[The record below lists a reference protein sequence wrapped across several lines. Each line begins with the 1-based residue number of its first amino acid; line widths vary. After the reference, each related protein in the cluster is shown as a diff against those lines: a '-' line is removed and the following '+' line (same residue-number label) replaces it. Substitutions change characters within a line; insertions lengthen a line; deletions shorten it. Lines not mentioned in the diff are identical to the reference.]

1 MTIAKT
7 TIEKTFRMTRALGAA
22 AVVLALGAG
31 CKGRPKAEGAAATEP
46 DKTTGPMIAVLDI
59 SGGIAEQSPAS
70 VFAPQRKH
78 SFDELLRVIERVAK
92 DKDTRGVMVKFGSTS
107 FGFARAEELGNALSE
122 LRKDKPVY
130 CQGDAFTNA
139 TFFAAARSCSKI
151 FVSPAG
157 EVEAIGIAAQ
167 VVYMHKLLAD
177 ELHLNIDFL
186 QVGKFKGAEEP
197 ITRDGPSDE
206 ARASLEAVLVDTRAA
221 WLEGIRTGRNPQA
234 ALAVEDGPYAAP
246 KAKER
251 GLVDEIGYFDDA
263 RDKVKK
269 DTGAVR
275 DEVRFGGN
283 KDADAP
289 EDLGD
294 IVRQLAGEAGGG
306 APIALIRATGSI
318 GMGGGG
324 GLFGGSGG
332 ISEKELSKILRR
344 AEKDDNI
351 KAVVLR
357 IDSPGG
363 SALAS
368 DLLWHALMRIRAK
381 KPIVVSIGDMA
392 ASGGYYLASTGNV
405 IFADPTSIVGSI
417 GVVGGKIGIG
427 DALEKIGVHVVTFP
441 ADKGNE
447 KAAHRAAASSPLVG
461 WDEDTRARV
470 FESMTAI
477 YDLFLARVSEG
488 RKIPVEK
495 VAVSAEG
502 RIFTGREGKARGLVD
517 ELGGLSMAIAKA
529 RELAKVANDAA
540 VVVMESKPNLLDALG
555 GQGGGGQGESAAAS
569 IPTPFSAAGPTI
581 GDLLARA
588 APDLIPFA
596 EGLAPLAEGERG
608 VTALPYALKIR

>member
-1 MTIAKT
+1 MTND
-7 TIEKTFRMTRALGAA
+7 KTFHFTRSMAAA

-31 CKGRPKAEGAAATEP
+31 CKGRPKAEGAAGAEP
-46 DKTTGPMIAVLDI
+46 EKTSGPEIAVLDV
-59 SGGIAEQSPAS
+59 SGGIAEQSPTS
-70 VFAPQRKH
+70 LFGPQHKH
-78 SFDELLRVIERVAK
+78 SFDELLRVIQRVAK
-92 DKDTRGVMVKFGSTS
+92 DKDTRGVMVRFGSTS
-107 FGFARAEELGNALSE
+107 FGLARAEELGAALAE
-122 LRKDKPVY
+122 LRKDKPVF
-130 CQGDAFTNA
+130 CHADDFTNA
-139 TFFAAARSCSKI
+139 TFYAAARACSKI

-167 VVYMHKLLAD
+167 VVYMRKLLAD

-221 WLEGIRTGRNPQA
+221 WLDGIRTGRGNPQVA
-234 ALAVEDGPYAAP
+234 IAVEDGPYAAP
-246 KAKER
+246 KAKEK
-251 GLVDEIGYFDDA
+251 GLIDEVGYFDDA
-263 RDKVKK
+263 RDAEKK
-269 DTGAVR
+269 ATGAVR
-275 DEVRFGGN
+275 DEVRFGGS
-283 KDADAP
+283 KDSDAP

-294 IVRQLAGEAGGG
+294 LVRQLAGEAGGG
-306 APIALIRATGSI
+306 APIALIRASGSI

-332 ISEKELSKILRR
+332 ITEKELGKILRR
-344 AEKDDNI
+344 VEKDDNI

-368 DLLWHALMRIRAK
+368 DLLWHGLMRIRAK
-381 KPIVVSIGDMA
+381 KPIVVSVGDMA
-392 ASGGYYLASTGNV
+392 ASGGYYLASTGTV
-405 IFADPTSIVGSI
+405 IFADATSIVGSI
-417 GVVGGKIGIG
+417 GVVGGKIGVG

-447 KAAHRAAASSPLVG
+447 RAAHRAAASSPLVG
-461 WDEDTRARV
+461 WDDETRARV

-477 YDLFLARVSEG
+477 YDLFLRRVSEG
-488 RKIPVEK
+488 RKMPVEK
-495 VAVSAEG
+495 VAASAEG

-529 RELAKVANDAA
+529 RELAKVADDAA
-540 VVVMESKPNLLDALG
+540 VVVMENKPKLFDALG
-555 GQGGGGQGESAAAS
+555 GGGGQQGESAGPLSSRAPS
-569 IPTPFSAAGPTI
+569 II
-581 GDLLARA
+581 DLLARA
-588 APDLIPFA
+588 APDLVPFV
-596 EGLAPLAEGERG
+596 EGLGPLAEGERG